1 MKSIN
6 LLGATLLASTAL
18 LGAGNVFAKD
28 SSTPD
33 PNSASTPVEVT
44 LSPRDVTDEVPTP
57 PKPEPDNPNNPGG
70 GDNNTG
76 ITGPFG
82 IAYAPAKL
90 VQKEQTV
97 ELGKSANQMVNLKSS
112 KGDTVTNLNVGVRDE
127 TAKTGRHWTLSAQL
141 QWTGSSPL
149 AGSSIEA
156 QGTGNV
162 TENISGTLN
171 STDKINNDVT
181 GSLSIRTDGP
191 TSIMTAKNDKVMSGT
206 YNYQFKMPQLKIADP
221 TVVAAGTYTG
231 NIVWNLSDAM

>member
-44 LSPRDVTDEVPTP
+44 LSPRDITGEKPTP
-57 PKPEPDNPNNPGG
+57 PTPDPNNPNNPGG
-70 GDNNTG
+70 GDDSSDTL
-76 ITGPFG
+76 TGPFG

-141 QWTGSSPL
+141 QWTGSPL

>member
-1 MKSIN
+1 M
-6 LLGATLLASTAL
+6 ASTAL
-18 LGAGNVFAKD
+18 LGAGNVFANG
-28 SSTPD
+28 STPD
-33 PNSASTPVEVT
+33 PDSASTPVEVT

-57 PKPEPDNPNNPGG
+57 PTPDPDNPNNPGG
-70 GDNNTG
+70 GDNNTDISG
-76 ITGPFG
+76 SFG

-112 KGDTVTNLNVGVRDE
+112 KEDTVTNLNVGVRDE
-127 TAKTGRHWTLSAQL
+127 TAQTGRHWTLNAQL
-141 QWTGSSPL
+141 QWTGSSL

-156 QGTGNV
+156 QGAGNV
-162 TENISGTLN
+162 TENISGKLKN
-171 STDKINNDVT
+171 TDKIDNDVT
-181 GSLSIRTDGP
+181 DNLSIKTGAPTD
-191 TSIMTAKNDKVMSGT
+191 IMTAKNDKVMSGT

>member
-28 SSTPD
+28 STSTPD

-57 PKPEPDNPNNPGG
+57 PDNPNNSGG
-70 GDNNTG
+70 GDNNTT

-127 TAKTGRHWTLSAQL
+127 TAKTGRHWTLKAQL
-141 QWTGSSPL
+141 QWTGSPL

-181 GSLSIRTDGP
+181 GSLSIGTDSP
-191 TSIMTAKNDKVMSGT
+191 TFIMTAKNDKVMSGT